1 MITHARRQATGR
13 AEGDTTQVF
22 YLNEGAPVE
31 VLQTED
37 VSHSA
42 LAGRNLIRV
51 RTDKGIEL
59 VVQAADLEPFSRDET
74 LRVLAKQTGVSYNT
88 LVKAAQAGR
97 LLTRRSGAVRL
108 TTVRAIQYAIEQGL
122 ITPRKR
128 NG

>member
-1 MITHARRQATGR
+1 MITHARWQTIGR
-13 AEGDTTQVF
+13 AEGDDSQVF

-37 VSHSA
+37 VSHPA
-42 LAGRNLIRV
+42 LSGRNLIRV
-51 RTDKGIEL
+51 RTEKGIEL
-59 VVQAADLEPFSRDET
+59 VVQASDLEPFSRDET

-88 LVKAAQAGR
+88 LVKAAQEGR

-108 TTVRAIQYAIEQGL
+108 TTAHAIQYAIAQGS

-128 NG
+128 AG